1 MDTLTKIMNAAVELF
16 RRYGFK
22 TITMDDVA
30 RHAGVSKKTLYQHFA
45 NKQEVINES
54 VTWYKN
60 HLFELCQ
67 QIFDSSGNAI
77 EAMVG
82 LMSLMEQTFRQMNPI
97 AMMELQRYYP
107 EGHQRFRETLLTQ
120 DVEVIRKNIERG
132 IEEGLYREEI
142 NADLMAKIY
151 IETSVSLCVS
161 PVLLNDRYDLHV
173 VNKEL
178 MEHFLYGLMTPKGI
192 KLYTK
197 YKKTYLKQVVKI

>member
-151 IETSVSLCVS
+151 IETSVSLCMS

-173 VNKEL
+173 VNNEL

>member
-1 MDTLTKIMNAAVELF
+1 MNAAIELF

-22 TITMDDVA
+22 TITMDDIA

-82 LMSLMEQTFRQMNPI
+82 LMSLMEQTFRQMNPM

-107 EGHQRFRETLLTQ
+107 EGHQRFRDTLLSQ

-142 NADLMAKIY
+142 NADLLAKIY